1 MLYDGHFIQTFLIV
15 LLLTVIPVLQG
26 PAGDD
31 VLHQHGV
38 ALHEDRLRHEADGGP
53 LQLPDLHV
61 HRAQLNNGI
70 LVMSIKS
77 TEMKEAKLHI
87 LRKNAAGVLIIN
99 VIT

>member
-1 MLYDGHFIQTFLIV
+1 MFYDGHFIQTCLIV

-38 ALHEDRLRHEADGGP
+38 ALHEDSLRHEVDGEP

-70 LVMSIKS
+70 YFGNVYENPLKQ
-77 TEMKEAKLHI
+77 AKF
-87 LRKNAAGVLIIN
+87 
-99 VIT
+99 IT